1 MLTWEGSWPNSLVW
15 RPPWLHT
22 CSVKNKLLNTGFIC
36 WTYKIVVN
44 LLKIKSKD
52 IARYQS
58 QSHSLIL
65 IRQQYYASQTI
76 ARKICKY
83 VSLWTTIF
91 SNEFIASLLKTGYI
105 CRKYNIDKALLMISE
120 DTFSKE
126 NHRIKERLPSNK
138 SKTYRLVT
146 SQE

>member
-1 MLTWEGSWPNSLVW
+1 MLTREGSWPNSLV
-15 RPPWLHT
+15 RTPPWLHT

-52 IARYQS
+52 IAQYQS

-83 VSLWTTIF
+83 VSLWTTKIF
-91 SNEFIASLLKTGYI
+91 INEFIASLLKTGSI
-105 CRKYNIDKALLMISE
+105 CRRYNIDKALLKISE
-120 DTFSKE
+120 NTFSKE
-126 NHRIKERLPSNK
+126 NHRIKL
-138 SKTYRLVT
+138 
-146 SQE
+146 QQI